1 MPAALASTCRV
12 SSRAVTDLRAHHI
25 GLTTSG
31 LSKMGYETELQF
43 TGVIIDNKR
52 LQLFRT
58 YVEKNRGNDS
68 RAFHYM
74 LQYLYLETN
83 EHGYRSEEHTSE
95 LQSPC
100 NLVCRLLLEKKK
112 NDTLST
118 NRI

>member
-43 TGVIIDNKR
+43 TGPIIENKR

-58 YVEKNRGNDS
+58 YAENKRRNDR

-74 LQYLYLETN
+74 LQYRYLETS
-83 EHGYRSEEHTSE
+83 EHGYFDW
-95 LQSPC
+95 
-100 NLVCRLLLEKKK
+100 NLSKDE
-112 NDTLST
+112 T
-118 NRI
+118 NPPNGLARETAVPNNS

>member
-12 SSRAVTDLRAHHI
+12 SSRAVTDLRPHHV

-83 EHGYRSEEHTSE
+83 RSEEHTSE
-95 LQSPC
+95 LQSHSD
-100 NLVCRLLLEKKK
+100 LVCRLLLE
-112 NDTLST
+112 
-118 NRI
+118 